1 MVLVSKVEVQ
11 NVAEPMMNEPQQI
24 NFFRF
29 FQSFSCNFPGN
40 RGVKSKHEHIDKHL
54 FYIRFWILTTFK
66 GRSRLCKYFMYYG
79 MSHQFKYGSPFNLT
93 ILFYEKVSIVG
104 IPGRLVIRI
113 FSQCGVL
120 IDKLK
125 LVWVWLICTWRPE
138 IAYFCL
144 EFEKPKNI
152 FTQQFVNLS

>member
-1 MVLVSKVEVQ
+1 
-11 NVAEPMMNEPQQI
+11 MMNEPQQI

-120 IDKLK
+120 IDKTRMSMTNMYVTTWNRILLLGIWEAEK
-125 LVWVWLICTWRPE
+125 HLYATIRKPLIVDIPLENLHKE
-138 IAYFCL
+138 IL
-144 EFEKPKNI
+144 EK
-152 FTQQFVNLS
+152 